1 MVGKDV
7 CYESIVLNLLIPVLW
22 PNILSIL
29 ENVPCELEKNVYAA
43 VLRWNVPSCPIC
55 HSKTLFPY

>member
-29 ENVPCELEKNVYAA
+29 ENVPCELEKNVCYAA
-43 VLRWNVPSCPIC
+43 LE
-55 HSKTLFPY
+55 